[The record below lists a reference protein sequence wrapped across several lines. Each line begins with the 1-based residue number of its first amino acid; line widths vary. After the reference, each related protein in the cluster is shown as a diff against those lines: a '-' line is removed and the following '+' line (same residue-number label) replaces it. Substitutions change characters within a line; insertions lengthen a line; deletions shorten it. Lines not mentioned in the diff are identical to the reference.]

1 MKQRIT
7 FFLGIFTLI
16 CVVLAGCSKD
26 NGTTAPQIENI
37 NLNQSDITLNPGDSY
52 TLTAETTP
60 EDIEVTLIWSSSA
73 PDIVSVDNSGTVTAL
88 ALGEAVITVA
98 ADNGPSAECKV
109 TVAEEESDVRS
120 VTVTPSTGE
129 ILIGGTVTLTAT
141 VEPSDAEYTLTW
153 SSSDE
158 SIATVNND
166 GTVTGIAKGNVVITA
181 DAGGV
186 KGECRIAVV
195 NTPVESITIN
205 QEDFE
210 LNELDTRTLTASVL
224 PENADNKTIT
234 WTSSDESVAIVNG
247 AGKVTALCAGETV
260 ITAKAGNM
268 TDECRITVLALPLKV
283 GDFYYS
289 DGTWS
294 SILDSEKECIGIV
307 AYVGD
312 ITATDPVLAQEHPS
326 CRHGLVVSLTESNN
340 QMSGE
345 GVAWQMYD
353 TLYNRL
359 VSDWILENAD
369 EYESIAT
376 GTEASDNINRPMGY
390 NNTRAI
396 EAFNADPANSQ
407 WPVDAV
413 QWVVDYREAHPVPEH
428 TSGWYL
434 PSVKEMSLVMSGPYD
449 GNLGDVTISTGIS
462 TENKTVINTS
472 LSQISGSMLIGTFGT
487 DEIVPIPISYWSSSE
502 YADEHT
508 YAFAIEHLAGS
519 AQMAFKYDGTSMYR
533 VRPVLAF

>member
-1 MKQRIT
+1 
-7 FFLGIFTLI
+7 
-16 CVVLAGCSKD
+16 
-26 NGTTAPQIENI
+26 
-37 NLNQSDITLNPGDSY
+37 
-52 TLTAETTP
+52 
-60 EDIEVTLIWSSSA
+60 
-73 PDIVSVDNSGTVTAL
+73 
-88 ALGEAVITVA
+88 
-98 ADNGPSAECKV
+98 
-109 TVAEEESDVRS
+109 
-120 VTVTPSTGE
+120 
-129 ILIGGTVTLTAT
+129 
-141 VEPSDAEYTLTW
+141 
-153 SSSDE
+153 
-158 SIATVNND
+158 
-166 GTVTGIAKGNVVITA
+166 
-181 DAGGV
+181 
-186 KGECRIAVV
+186 
-195 NTPVESITIN
+195 
-205 QEDFE
+205 
-210 LNELDTRTLTASVL
+210 
-224 PENADNKTIT
+224 
-234 WTSSDESVAIVNG
+234 
-247 AGKVTALCAGETV
+247 
-260 ITAKAGNM
+260 M
-268 TDECRITVLALPLKV
+268 TDECRITILAIPLKV

-413 QWVVDYREAHPVPEH
+413 QWVVDYRETHPVPEH

-519 AQMAFKYDGTSMYR
+519 AQTAFKYDGPSMYR

>member
-1 MKQRIT
+1 MKRKILYFSSIIT
-7 FFLGIFTLI
+7 ILCGI
-16 CVVLAGCSKD
+16 LAGCSEKND
-26 NGTTAPQIENI
+26 PAQQIESISIKPANI
-37 NLNQSDITLNPGDSY
+37 IITVGQIYTLKAETVPAVDATLNW
-52 TLTAETTP
+52 L
-60 EDIEVTLIWSSSA
+60 SSDPA
-73 PDIVSVDNSGTVTAL
+73 VVSVDGNGTVTGI

-166 GTVTGIAKGNVVITA
+166 GTVTGIAKGNVTITA
-181 DAGGV
+181 DADGV
-186 KGECRIAVV
+186 IGECRIAVV

-268 TDECRITVLALPLKV
+268 TDECRITVLAIPLKV

-345 GVAWQMYD
+345 GVTWQMYD

-390 NNTRAI
+390 SNTRAI

-413 QWVVDYREAHPVPEH
+413 QWVVDYRETHPVPEH

>member
-1 MKQRIT
+1 MKRKILYFSSIIT
-7 FFLGIFTLI
+7 ILCGI
-16 CVVLAGCSKD
+16 LAGCSEKND
-26 NGTTAPQIENI
+26 PAQQIESISIKPANI
-37 NLNQSDITLNPGDSY
+37 IITVGQIYTLKAETVPAVDATLNW
-52 TLTAETTP
+52 L
-60 EDIEVTLIWSSSA
+60 SSDPA
-73 PDIVSVDNSGTVTAL
+73 VVSVDGNGTVTGI

-166 GTVTGIAKGNVVITA
+166 GTVTGIAKGNVTITA
-181 DAGGV
+181 DADGV
-186 KGECRIAVV
+186 IGECRIAVV

-268 TDECRITVLALPLKV
+268 TDECRITVLAIPLKV

-345 GVAWQMYD
+345 GVAWQKYD
-353 TLYNRL
+353 TLYNRT
-359 VSDWILENAD
+359 VSDWILENTD

-390 NNTRAI
+390 SNTRAI

-413 QWVVDYREAHPVPEH
+413 QWVVDYRETHPVPEH

-434 PSVKEMSLVMSGPYD
+434 PSAKEMSLVMSGPYD

-462 TENKTVINTS
+462 TENKTVLNTS

-519 AQMAFKYDGTSMYR
+519 AQTAFKYDGPSMYR